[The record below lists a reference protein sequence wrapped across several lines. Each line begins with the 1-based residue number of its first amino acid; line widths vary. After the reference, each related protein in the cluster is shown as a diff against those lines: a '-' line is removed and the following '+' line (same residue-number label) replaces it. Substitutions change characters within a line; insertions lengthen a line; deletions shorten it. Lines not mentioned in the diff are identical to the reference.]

1 MKVLKETGVF
11 TWKLIIITI
20 HSEIAIAEILY
31 IELKP
36 MNLFHIS

>member
-11 TWKLIIITI
+11 TWQLIIII
-20 HSEIAIAEILY
+20 QSEIAIAEILY